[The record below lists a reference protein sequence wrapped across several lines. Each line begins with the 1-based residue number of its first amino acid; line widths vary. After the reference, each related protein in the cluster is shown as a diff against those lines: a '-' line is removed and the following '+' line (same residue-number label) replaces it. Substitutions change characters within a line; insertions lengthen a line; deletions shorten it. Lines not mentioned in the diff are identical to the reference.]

1 MTNPY
6 LLLGIAPDADTDQ
19 VRSAYRQKVKECH
32 PDQFQDPQ
40 EQKVAQEK
48 LIALNLAYESA
59 LSRAPKPQE
68 VNPSSSVPAHQAKAF
83 AQRLAKEGNYH
94 SALRQLIRAET
105 RDAQWFYI
113 QGNILMSMKQYTS
126 AHQSYR
132 EAVRLEPNNS
142 LYRQG
147 AFDAAIAMKKEK
159 NLPYRIGSWF
169 KKGFKNKR

>member
-6 LLLGIAPDADTDQ
+6 LLLGISPDSDTDQ
-19 VRSAYRQKVKECH
+19 VRTAYRQKVKQCH

-40 EQKVAQEK
+40 EQKKAQET
-48 LIALNLAYESA
+48 LIALNLAYEAA
-59 LSRAPKPQE
+59 LARAPKPEQI
-68 VNPSSSVPAHQAKAF
+68 NPASAVPTDQAKAF

-113 QGNILMSMKQYTS
+113 QGNILMDMRQYTS

-132 EAVRLEPNNS
+132 EAVRLEPKNS

-147 AFDAAIAMKKEK
+147 AFDAAIAMKKQK
-159 NLPYRIGSWF
+159 NLSYRIGSWF
-169 KKGFKNKR
+169 KKGFKK